1 MAYDTF
7 RFNIVETLGVISE
20 RTDHEGNKQSKEINL
35 VSWNGRQPKID
46 IREWNT
52 EHTRMGKGVT
62 LTDEEAEQVCM
73 ILHNYM
79 RERSKK

>member
-7 RFNIVETLGVISE
+7 RFEVIKTLGIISE
-20 RTDHEGNKQSKEINL
+20 GRDRNGEPWNKEINI
-35 VSWNGRQPKID
+35 VSWNGRQPKVD
-46 IREWNT
+46 IREWDVN
-52 EHTRMGKGVT
+52 HTHMGRGVT

-79 RERSKK
+79 RERSAK

>member
-35 VSWNGRQPKID
+35 VSWNGRQPKVD
-46 IREWNT
+46 IREWNVD
-52 EHTRMGKGVT
+52 HTKMGRGIT
-62 LTDEEAEQVCM
+62 LTEEETEQVCM
-73 ILHNYM
+73 ILHNFM
-79 RERSKK
+79 RERSAK